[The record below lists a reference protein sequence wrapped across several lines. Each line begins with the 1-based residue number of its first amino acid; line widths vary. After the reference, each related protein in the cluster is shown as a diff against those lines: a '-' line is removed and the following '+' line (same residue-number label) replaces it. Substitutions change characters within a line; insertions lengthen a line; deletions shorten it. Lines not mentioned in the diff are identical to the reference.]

1 MKQIKV
7 AILFGGCSE
16 EYKIS
21 LKSAENIINNIDK
34 LKYEVIMI
42 GITQDGQ
49 WLKYEGP
56 VDMISTD
63 TWNDKTWCTPVI
75 MAPNRDIHGIIEIKD
90 GKTFVTK
97 IDVAF
102 PVLHGKYGEDGS
114 IQGLFELATI
124 PYVGCKMCSSVLCM
138 DKNVAHENVKN
149 SGIKVT
155 RSIAIYD
162 YENID
167 SKLGQ
172 INTLRY
178 PLFVKPAG
186 SGSSFGV
193 TKVYYESELTSAVTD
208 ARKYDNKIIIEE
220 GIEGCEVGCAVFGV
234 GNDLTVGEVDQIELS
249 HGFFR
254 IHQEDKPEIASEN
267 STIYVPALL
276 EESITKQIKESAKI
290 IYSALGCTGLARVD
304 MFLTPENEILFNEV
318 NSMPGFTSYS
328 RYPRMMEAAGI
339 SISEIIDK
347 VIELALCS
355 KIS

>member
-21 LKSAENIINNIDK
+21 LKSAQNIITNIDK

-42 GITQDGQ
+42 GITQDGK
-49 WLKYEGP
+49 WLRYEGHI
-56 VDMISTD
+56 DRICND
-63 TWNDKTWCTPVI
+63 TWNDKRWCTTVI
-75 MAPNRDIHGIIEIKD
+75 MAPNRDINGIIEIKD
-90 GKTFVTK
+90 GKTFVIK
-97 IDVAF
+97 IDVVF

-114 IQGLFELATI
+114 IQGLFELANIT
-124 PYVGCKMCSSVLCM
+124 YVGCKMCSSVLCM
-138 DKNVAHENVKN
+138 DKNVAHQNVKN
-149 SGIKVT
+149 AGVKVT
-155 RSIAIYD
+155 RSIAMYD
-162 YENID
+162 YEMID
-167 SKLGQ
+167 NKLAQ
-172 INTLRY
+172 INTLKY

-193 TKVYYESELTSAVTD
+193 TKVYSESELTPAVCE

-220 GIEGCEVGCAVFGV
+220 GIEGCEVGCAVLGV
-234 GNDLTVGEVDQIELS
+234 GNYLTVGEVDQIELS

-254 IHQEDKPEIASEN
+254 IHQEENPEIASEN
-267 STIYVPALL
+267 STIHVPALL
-276 EESITKQIKESAKI
+276 EAKITTQIKESAKI
-290 IYSALGCTGLARVD
+290 IYSSLGCTGLARVD

-339 SISEIIDK
+339 SISEIIDT
-347 VIELALCS
+347 VIGFALN
-355 KIS
+355 K